1 MMNSLDI
8 HTNHRF
14 FSFLSFSFCAVD
26 NITRP
31 GHAAETVRNQPINRE
46 LKSDQY
52 CHAFVR

>member
-1 MMNSLDI
+1 MI
-8 HTNHRF
+8 KQFGHTYKPSIF
-14 FSFLSFSFCAVD
+14 FLSLFSFCAVD

-31 GHAAETVRNQPINRE
+31 DHAAKTVRNQPINRE

>member
-14 FSFLSFSFCAVD
+14 FFLSLFSFCAVD

>member
-1 MMNSLDI
+1 MI
-8 HTNHRF
+8 KQFGHTYKPSIF
-14 FSFLSFSFCAVD
+14 FLSLFSFCAVD

-31 GHAAETVRNQPINRE
+31 GHAVETVRNQPINRE